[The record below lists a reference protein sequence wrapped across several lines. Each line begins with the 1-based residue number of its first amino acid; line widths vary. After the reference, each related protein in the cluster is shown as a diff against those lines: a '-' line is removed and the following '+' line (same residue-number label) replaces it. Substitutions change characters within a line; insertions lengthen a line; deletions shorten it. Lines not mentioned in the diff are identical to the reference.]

1 MAGHSKWAQI
11 KHKKAHADVKKG
23 KLFTKIVKE
32 IATAARL
39 GGGDPAGNPRLRLA
53 IEKAKSMNMPQDNV
67 KKAIMKGT
75 GELPGVSYEE
85 ITYEGYGPAGVAVM
99 IQVLTD
105 NKKRTLPEIRHLMS
119 KNGGSI
125 GEAGCVSW
133 IFHQK
138 GYVLVRKGAVSE
150 DSVMQVVLE
159 SGAEDMKN
167 DPEEEHYEIITA
179 PEDFNAVKEAA
190 EKAGFPLASAEITL
204 LPQNY
209 IMLDEKQSE
218 QMVNLIDALEDHDD
232 VQNVY
237 ANFDMPDSI
246 AEAVGR

>member
-1 MAGHSKWAQI
+1 
-11 KHKKAHADVKKG
+11 
-23 KLFTKIVKE
+23 
-32 IATAARL
+32 
-39 GGGDPAGNPRLRLA
+39 
-53 IEKAKSMNMPQDNV
+53 
-67 KKAIMKGT
+67 
-75 GELPGVSYEE
+75 
-85 ITYEGYGPAGVAVM
+85 
-99 IQVLTD
+99 
-105 NKKRTLPEIRHLMS
+105 MS

-138 GYVLVRKGAVSE
+138 GYVLVRKGAISE

-218 QMVNLIDALEDHDD
+218 QMVNLIEALEDHDD